1 MVDELQQFLTEMA
14 RGADATTHELEQEE
28 ARLRALVGNERAEE
42 LEQLWTKQ
50 LDPADEE
57 DVKRYMDWND
67 KELIWTWS
75 RLERSR
81 ERRAVAGRAHMI
93 HSQQPDAS
101 VPLASEKTMR
111 KREDG
116 G

>member
-1 MVDELQQFLTEMA
+1 MDDIQQFLAEMA

-28 ARLRALVGNERAEE
+28 ARLRALVGRERAEE
-42 LEQLWTKQ
+42 LEQLWMKQ

-57 DVKRYMDWND
+57 DIKRYMDWND

-81 ERRAVAGRAHMI
+81 ERRAAAGRAHML
-93 HSQQPDAS
+93 HSQQLNAATSAAS
-101 VPLASEKTMR
+101 QETMPKPR
-111 KREDG
+111 GRG
-116 G
+116 

>member
-1 MVDELQQFLTEMA
+1 MDEIQQFLAEMA

-28 ARLRALVGNERAEE
+28 VRLRMLVGHERAEE
-42 LEQLWTKQ
+42 LEQLWTNQ

-57 DVKRYMDWND
+57 DIKRYMDWND

-81 ERRAVAGRAHMI
+81 ERRAAAGRAHMI
-93 HSQQPDAS
+93 HSQQFDAS
-101 VPLASEKTMR
+101 TTPTSPETTAKAQ
-111 KREDG
+111 G
-116 G
+116 GS